1 MIDDAAKRRAK
12 RKQWAQLNRTLRP
25 KQRIFLAALP
35 EHDFQMWR
43 CIVSLGMSKQSLS
56 AWLKEENFIKAKDM
70 VLDEVWDR
78 LGESKGSIIAT
89 TAKVRD
95 RCMQEVEVLD
105 REGQKTGE
113 FQFDAHAALKANEML
128 GKWRGM
134 TVDKVEHSG
143 PDGGPIQTKSQ
154 LDFTGVTDEQLRALA
169 GIKILGE

>member
-1 MIDDAAKRRAK
+1 MIDGAKRRGK

-43 CIVSLGMSKQSLS
+43 CIVSLRMSKESLS
-56 AWLKEENFIKAKDM
+56 QWLKEENFVKAKDM

-78 LGESKGSIIAT
+78 LGENKGSIIAT

-105 REGQKTGE
+105 RDGKPTGE

-128 GKWRGM
+128 AKWRGM
-134 TVDKVEHSG
+134 MIDKVEHSG
-143 PDGGPIQTKSQ
+143 PDGGPIETNSQ
-154 LDFTGVTDEQLRALA
+154 IQVEGMTDEQLRALSS
-169 GIKILGE
+169 IKIQDE